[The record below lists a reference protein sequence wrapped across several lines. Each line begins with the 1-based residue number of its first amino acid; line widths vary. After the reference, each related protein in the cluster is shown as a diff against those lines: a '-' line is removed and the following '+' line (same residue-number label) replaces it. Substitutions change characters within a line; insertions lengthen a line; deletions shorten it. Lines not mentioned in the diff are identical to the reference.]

1 MWINIF
7 LIFFLAT
14 QIIVYSSYSIESYLW
29 LCKINLFL
37 TIFGILFKNKLLISM
52 AFVGGLAR
60 FSIWNLSFIINL
72 FTNYNL
78 FNVTAYIFS
87 LGTSLTI
94 KIISLY
100 HIFLPIILI
109 FFLKKIGYDS
119 RAFIFSTILY
129 WFVIIITY
137 FFTIKSNN
145 INFVFCASTYNWSI
159 SDQQWVIFL
168 LIFEPILFIL
178 PVHFFCKYKF
188 K

>member
-1 MWINIF
+1 
-7 LIFFLAT
+7 
-14 QIIVYSSYSIESYLW
+14 
-29 LCKINLFL
+29 
-37 TIFGILFKNKLLISM
+37 M

-129 WFVIIITY
+129 TNV
-137 FFTIKSNN
+137 K
-145 INFVFCASTYNWSI
+145 
-159 SDQQWVIFL
+159 
-168 LIFEPILFIL
+168 
-178 PVHFFCKYKF
+178 
-188 K
+188 